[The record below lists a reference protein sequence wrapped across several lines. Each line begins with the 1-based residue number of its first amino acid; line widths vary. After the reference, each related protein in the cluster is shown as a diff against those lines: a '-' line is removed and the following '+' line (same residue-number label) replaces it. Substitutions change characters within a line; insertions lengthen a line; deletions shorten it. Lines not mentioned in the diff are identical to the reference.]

1 MRTGLLFGAA
11 VMGIALAAE
20 GGDIPLDAVAGI
32 IGSSGVWGAVMG
44 AIGAGGTPATTVV
57 FEAPDAD
64 APPTPR
70 GPGGPSPR
78 PAPVIETP
86 DADPL
91 PADAAQSRVALPR
104 PTPAD
109 DVRGARS
116 RGCCGD
122 VDDATDVESTCSLGD
137 PGPWAGR
144 WAGSARLEMPSG
156 LGPRLNGVQDRVA
169 VMRVW
174 IEAERRRRLAASR
187 RRHERYLD
195 RRRRETEEE
204 ERRLAE
210 WGRRIDAGKRV
221 MGWPERL
228 ILAAAFT
235 YLWLSSFMAWWRG

>member
-122 VDDATDVESTCSLGD
+122 VDDATDVEAASAPKSRPKRAFGLME
-137 PGPWAGR
+137 A
-144 WAGSARLEMPSG
+144 SARRRTSRHRALD
-156 LGPRLNGVQDRVA
+156 LGRMAGDVVEATGV
-169 VMRVW
+169 
-174 IEAERRRRLAASR
+174 
-187 RRHERYLD
+187 
-195 RRRRETEEE
+195 
-204 ERRLAE
+204 
-210 WGRRIDAGKRV
+210 
-221 MGWPERL
+221 
-228 ILAAAFT
+228 
-235 YLWLSSFMAWWRG
+235 LSE